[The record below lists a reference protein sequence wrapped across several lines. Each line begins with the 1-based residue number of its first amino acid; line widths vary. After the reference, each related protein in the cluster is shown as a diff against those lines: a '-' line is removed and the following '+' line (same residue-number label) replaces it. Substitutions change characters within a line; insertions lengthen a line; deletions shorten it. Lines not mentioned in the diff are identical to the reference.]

1 MQSKSPKFG
10 KLHFRVSYLTFNK
23 AEELDGFNLD
33 IIYRQALVDTDTA
46 DGAIVAFLTAG
57 TTPHEIRMNIG
68 K

>member
-1 MQSKSPKFG
+1 M
-10 KLHFRVSYLTFNK
+10 TFNK